1 VGLEL
6 SIVKLLLNLI
16 IGSQRFSF
24 QPLLS
29 IISHFQ
35 KATLGVV
42 ENVDF
47 VAIYKSIYLSIYL
60 SMYCHNLA
68 AKVLIKGNFEHV

>member
-29 IISHFQ
+29 IISHFL

-47 VAIYKSIYLSIYL
+47 VAIYKSIYL

>member
-1 VGLEL
+1 MGLEL

-29 IISHFQ
+29 IISHFL

-47 VAIYKSIYLSIYL
+47 VAIYK
-60 SMYCHNLA
+60 
-68 AKVLIKGNFEHV
+68 